1 MEQGGRIMIEP
12 ISGPVGP
19 NGHLTE
25 ELEESSAPIVETVE
39 EESK

>member
-1 MEQGGRIMIEP
+1 MIEP

-25 ELEESSAPIVETVE
+25 EPEESKDSIVETVE